1 MPTYTLEHR
10 CAQALARAA
19 GKRILIERA
28 RGVEIDYKGTNDLVT
43 NVDRSVERFIREQLR
58 DMFPDDGIN
67 GEEYG
72 KRDVASNGRLW
83 LVDPI
88 DGTTNF
94 SKGIPVF
101 CVSIALQVDKQ
112 TVVGA
117 IYDPNRQ
124 ELFSAQRGHGAWLNG
139 RPMKVSQEAQL
150 KQAVVIT
157 GFPPRR
163 EGDDIDAITARL
175 ARVVMA
181 SRGLRRMGSAALD
194 LANVAAG
201 RFDAYWEFNLNPWDT
216 AAGYLMVQEAGGR
229 VTDADGER
237 FDARN
242 PSVVA
247 TNALIHD
254 DLRAFVKAL

>member
-10 CAQALARAA
+10 CAQALAREA
-19 GKRILIERA
+19 GKRILIERSK
-28 RGVEIDYKGTNDLVT
+28 GVEINYKGANDLVT
-43 NVDRSVERFIREQLR
+43 NVDRSIERFIRGQLR
-58 DMFPDDGIN
+58 DMFPEDGIN

-72 KRDVASNGRLW
+72 RRDVNPNGRLW

-101 CVSIALQVDKQ
+101 CVSIALQVNKR

-117 IYDPNRQ
+117 IYDPNRR
-124 ELFSAQRGHGAWLNG
+124 ELFSAQLGHGAWLNG
-139 RPMKVSQEAQL
+139 HPMKVSEEPDL

-163 EGDDIDAITARL
+163 DGDDIEAITARL

-201 RFDAYWEFNLNPWDT
+201 RFDAYWEFSLNPWDT
-216 AAGYLMVQEAGGR
+216 AAGYLMVQEAGGQ
-229 VTDADGER
+229 VTDAQGDE
-237 FDARN
+237 FDSRN

-247 TNALIHD
+247 TNGLIHD
-254 DLRAFVKAL
+254 ALRVFVHAL

>member
-1 MPTYTLEHR
+1 MSTYTLEHR
-10 CAQALARAA
+10 CAQALAREA
-19 GKRILIERA
+19 GKRILIERSK
-28 RGVEIDYKGTNDLVT
+28 GIEIGYKGTNDLVT
-43 NVDRSVERFIREQLR
+43 NVDRSIERFIREQLR
-58 DMFPDDGIN
+58 DMFPEDGIN

-72 KRDVASNGRLW
+72 KRDVASNGRVW

-101 CVSIALQVDKQ
+101 CVSIALQVNKQ

-124 ELFSAQRGHGAWLNG
+124 ELFSAQLGYGAWLNG
-139 RPMKVSQEAQL
+139 NLMQVSQEQDL

-163 EGDDIDAITARL
+163 DGDDIEAITARL
-175 ARVVMA
+175 TRVVMA

-201 RFDAYWEFNLNPWDT
+201 RFDAYWEFSLNPWDT
-216 AAGYLMVQEAGGR
+216 AAGYLMVQEAGGQ
-229 VTDADGER
+229 VTDAQGDV
-237 FDARN
+237 FDAHN

-247 TNALIHD
+247 TNGLIHD
-254 DLRAFVKAL
+254 ALRVFVQEL